1 MLDGQL
7 ILQDE
12 KCFRILLGHRGES
25 ALEISWTSHL
35 VGLKCH
41 AERTSGA
48 LCLCPGMRV
57 RWISRIPKQRRPK
70 KFRDH
75 LLEQFETFRTK
86 FGLEQGAA
94 GNVPAGMGEAG
105 D

>member
-1 MLDGQL
+1 MLDGQR

-12 KCFRILLGHRGES
+12 KCVRVLLGHRGES
-25 ALEISWTSHL
+25 GLEIDWASHL

-41 AERTSGA
+41 TERTGGA

-57 RWISRIPKQRRPK
+57 RWISRIPKQSRAQ
-70 KFRDH
+70 KFRDY
-75 LLEQFETFRTK
+75 LLEQFETFCTK

-94 GNVPAGMGEAG
+94 GNVPAGVGEAG